1 MCCGLGIT
9 ALGRKK
15 DFQFEE
21 KFFFAIFLCLD
32 HLLQCREL
40 ATEEAR
46 KAGDHSVS
54 ERRLSG

>member
-1 MCCGLGIT
+1 LGIT

>member
-9 ALGRKK
+9 ALGQKK
-15 DFQFEE
+15 DFVLKEI
-21 KFFFAIFLCLD
+21 FFAISLCLD

-46 KAGDHSVS
+46 KAGDHSIS
-54 ERRLSG
+54 EGGLSR